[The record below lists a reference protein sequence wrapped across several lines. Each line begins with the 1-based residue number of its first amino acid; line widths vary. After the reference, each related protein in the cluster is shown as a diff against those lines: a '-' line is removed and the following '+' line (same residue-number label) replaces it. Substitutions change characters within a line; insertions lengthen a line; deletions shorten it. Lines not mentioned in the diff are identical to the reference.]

1 MSNISCCIK
10 CNDGRE
16 INLGDE
22 FYAPVAFDMHKNVV
36 ILKRGLA
43 YNHAELAE
51 YRVRKLTV
59 IEISVRWSGCGNSQR
74 SPAPVHVLLLSVNM
88 SDIPSQKCEHTIKI
102 HADYYLNSLFASEV
116 EAKDFLNERMG
127 REIQI
132 SEIARI
138 ADTNPAMLDD
148 PEIIDKIT
156 DGNMTFGEYRAK
168 LAEYQRQLPRDAVD
182 ADDWRAYS
190 DSWKNAVRKLED
202 GLTAICSE
210 LLGGDH
216 IDRFIRN
223 GSTPDWEGLV
233 KMAVERAAIYRF
245 IRND

>member
-36 ILKRGLA
+36 ILKRGPA

-88 SDIPSQKCEHTIKI
+88 SDIPSQKCERTIEI
-102 HADYYLNSLFASEV
+102 HADYYLNSLFASDV
-116 EAKDFLNERMG
+116 EAKDFLNKRMG

-138 ADTNPAMLDD
+138 ADTNPSMLDD

-156 DGNMTFGEYRAK
+156 DGNMTFADYK
-168 LAEYQRQLPRDAVD
+168 SQLHECTKTSE
-182 ADDWRAYS
+182 AY
-190 DSWKNAVRKLED
+190 L
-202 GLTAICSE
+202 E
-210 LLGGDH
+210 LLDKIAATVLCSTYMNHYSGSVMFGDPELWERIVDDI
-216 IDRFIRN
+216 IDEFKKK
-223 GSTPDWEGLV
+223 G
-233 KMAVERAAIYRF
+233 
-245 IRND
+245 